1 MGKKEKEKEDSEWI
15 VQVESSLEEETR
27 PDKSHQG
34 FIHTVPKCLVCNKTR
49 LFYHPQVISFGPY
62 HFRKEDVPNDD
73 MELLKSEVA
82 RKMHLKIIWK
92 GGLKSVMEK
101 FREKIVQDR
110 IKQSYANE
118 FKLSSEVCAWM
129 MVRDACFLLE
139 VLHRFGKGE
148 DPGETVPVFMDSIL
162 SRERHH
168 PLLTEIVK
176 DMLKMENQ
184 LPFWVLKK
192 IRFEILGSNDDI
204 WFESALKFLSPIKVA
219 EGRNREY
226 HKESHILQL
235 LHDYIVDTD
244 RQVPA
249 SSNLQSVGC
258 GIKELNFHKIMPRSI
273 RRKWLFALIFFP
285 VFVVLSILGIIFVIL
300 HYIKNHIFD
309 ILYSIVNCLS
319 HREEETEKHVPSI
332 VDLRRGGMKFK
343 KLEGGISQ
351 IKFNKNNSTLYLPE
365 FKVDDRSEVI
375 LRNLIALEICSQ
387 EKQKPITR
395 YAILMNDLVDRS
407 RDVEILRLED
417 IITGKLGT
425 DDEISKLWNSMVSP
439 TEMPRL
445 R

>member
-1 MGKKEKEKEDSEWI
+1 
-15 VQVESSLEEETR
+15 
-27 PDKSHQG
+27 
-34 FIHTVPKCLVCNKTR
+34 
-49 LFYHPQVISFGPY
+49 
-62 HFRKEDVPNDD
+62 
-73 MELLKSEVA
+73 
-82 RKMHLKIIWK
+82 
-92 GGLKSVMEK
+92 
-101 FREKIVQDR
+101 
-110 IKQSYANE
+110 
-118 FKLSSEVCAWM
+118 
-129 MVRDACFLLE
+129 
-139 VLHRFGKGE
+139 
-148 DPGETVPVFMDSIL
+148 MDSIL

-244 RQVPA
+244 
-249 SSNLQSVGC
+249 
-258 GIKELNFHKIMPRSI
+258 
-273 RRKWLFALIFFP
+273 
-285 VFVVLSILGIIFVIL
+285 
-300 HYIKNHIFD
+300 
-309 ILYSIVNCLS
+309 
-319 HREEETEKHVPSI
+319 REEETEKHVPSI

-439 TEMPRL
+439 TEMPRQ
-445 R
+445 RTMGMMHSRREGRKDTQSIP